1 MAKQRFGIN
10 DGYRG
15 TVGTVI
21 GYQWRGQWCL
31 RARPRF
37 VHNPRTER
45 QQQNRQLF
53 KAVWSFATQLR
64 MPLRTSLRQTAL
76 ESHMTEC
83 NRFMHLNKGL
93 FAIDTEG
100 RLTVDYENLA
110 VSEGPVVPV
119 EFRTPILP
127 SVETQPAASPDRQIH
142 RGETRQAASLQTSLR
157 TETRQAASLQRD
169 NCSIVVPF
177 EKNPL
182 HRQANGDDEVYVLAL
197 CPDLEDNRLSASA
210 YRRQKSISITLPDE
224 WQGHEVHLY
233 GFVVD
238 YAGRASESAYIGC
251 LVDRADNEG
260 EADGGAE
267 LALEN
272 VTSND
277 TVMWV
282 VSGLESCTMTHD
294 ELGVWRGKPLGTAKD
309 GGDELRE

>member
-1 MAKQRFGIN
+1 MAKQQFGIN

-15 TVGTVI
+15 SVGTVI

-45 QQQNRQLF
+45 QQQNRLLF
-53 KAVWSFATQLR
+53 KAVWNFATQLR
-64 MPLRTSLRQTAL
+64 MPLRFGLRQTAM

-83 NRFMHLNKGL
+83 NRFLRLNKGL
-93 FAIDTEG
+93 FALDTEG
-100 RLTVDYENLA
+100 RLRVDYGNLA
-110 VSEGPVVPV
+110 VSEGPVAPIGFEEPV
-119 EFRTPILP
+119 
-127 SVETQPAASPDRQIH
+127 VEGNTVTI
-142 RGETRQAASLQTSLR
+142 
-157 TETRQAASLQRD
+157 
-169 NCSIVVPF
+169 PF

-197 CPDLEDNRLSASA
+197 CPGLEDNRLSASA
-210 YRRQKSISITLPDE
+210 YRR
-224 WQGHEVHLY
+224 HEVHLY

-251 LVDRADNEG
+251 LVDGAGNEG
-260 EADGGAE
+260 EVDGGAE
-267 LALEN
+267 LALED

-277 TVMWV
+277 TVVWV
-282 VSGLESCTMTHD
+282 VSGLEGGAMAHY
-294 ELGVWRGKPLGTAKD
+294 ELGVGRGKPLGAAKD

>member
-83 NRFMHLNKGL
+83 NRFMHINKGC
-93 FAIDTEG
+93 FALDGEG
-100 RLTVDYENLA
+100 RLTVDYEYLA
-110 VSEGPVVPV
+110 VSEGPVAPIGFLESVV
-119 EFRTPILP
+119 EGKAITI
-127 SVETQPAASPDRQIH
+127 
-142 RGETRQAASLQTSLR
+142 
-157 TETRQAASLQRD
+157 
-169 NCSIVVPF
+169 PF

-182 HRQANGDDEVYVLAL
+182 HLRANGDDEVYVLAL
-197 CPDLEDNRLSASA
+197 CPDLEDNRLSAPV
-210 YRRQKSISITLPDE
+210 YRRQKSISIMLPDE

-233 GFVVD
+233 GFVTD
-238 YAGRASESAYIGC
+238 YAGRASESIYIGV
-251 LVDRADNEG
+251 LGDEPEN
-260 EADGGAE
+260 
-267 LALEN
+267 LTLEY
-272 VTSND
+272 VAPD
-277 TVMWV
+277 DAVMRV
-282 VSGLESCTMTHD
+282 VRGLEGSTVAHD

-309 GGDELRE
+309 GGDELLE

>member
-15 TVGTVI
+15 SVGTVI

-45 QQQNRQLF
+45 QQQNRLLF
-53 KAVWSFATQLR
+53 KAVWNFATQLR
-64 MPLRTSLRQTAL
+64 MPLRFGLRQTAM

-83 NRFMHLNKGL
+83 NRFLRLNKGL
-93 FAIDTEG
+93 FALDTEG
-100 RLTVDYENLA
+100 RLRVDYENLA
-110 VSEGPVVPV
+110 VSEGSVAPIGFEEPVVEGNTV
-119 EFRTPILP
+119 TI
-127 SVETQPAASPDRQIH
+127 
-142 RGETRQAASLQTSLR
+142 
-157 TETRQAASLQRD
+157 
-169 NCSIVVPF
+169 PF

-197 CPDLEDNRLSASA
+197 CPGLEDNRLSASA
-210 YRRQKSISITLPDE
+210 YRRQKSISITLPDD
-224 WQGHEVHLY
+224 WQEHEVHLY

-251 LVDRADNEG
+251 LVDGAGNEG
-260 EADGGAE
+260 EVDGGAE
-267 LALEN
+267 LALED

-277 TVMWV
+277 TVVWV
-282 VSGLESCTMTHD
+282 VSGLEGGAVAHNI
-294 ELGVWRGKPLGTAKD
+294 LGVRSNHTLGAAKD

>member
-127 SVETQPAASPDRQIH
+127 SVETQ
-142 RGETRQAASLQTSLR
+142 
-157 TETRQAASLQRD
+157 QAASLQRD

-210 YRRQKSISITLPDE
+210 YRRQKSINITLPDE

-251 LVDRADNEG
+251 LVDGADNEG

-267 LALEN
+267 LALED

-294 ELGVWRGKPLGTAKD
+294 ELGVWRGKPLGAAKD